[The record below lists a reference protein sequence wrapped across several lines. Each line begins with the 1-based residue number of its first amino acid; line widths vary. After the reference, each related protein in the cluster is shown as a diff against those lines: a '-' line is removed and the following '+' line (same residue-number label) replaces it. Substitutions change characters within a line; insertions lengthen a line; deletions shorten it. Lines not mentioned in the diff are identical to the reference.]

1 MGLILNRKISTNVM
15 LYFTLLVVTGYLI
28 SYWSSNTPS
37 FNPFSSL
44 TWLIVFSLLT
54 FTFKPARELIAPL
67 LDFRPLKTPST
78 YLYILIGLAIPYVL
92 LKIFVHFEVLLN
104 QTLIV
109 YYKNGLLEGLDS
121 YGRLIN
127 VMLFAPVWEEIFFRG
142 ILLFTLSK
150 LTKPFWAILISSV
163 IFALFHPMYLAI
175 SFIIGIVFCILT
187 LKFKSLV
194 PSMVIHSIWNLYAGK
209 LFLYF

>member
-1 MGLILNRKISTNVM
+1 M

-28 SYWSSNTPS
+28 SYWSSNIPS
-37 FNPFSSL
+37 FNLFSSL
-44 TWLIVFSLLT
+44 TWLIVFALLT